1 MACAV
6 APVSSC
12 RLTAAAVP
20 PTAPAPA
27 QMARHPLA
35 SSQKNTQS
43 IEILPP
49 HASRLP
55 TVTSM
60 NTIVADHALVQTLEQ
75 LAATRGIDDPAT
87 LAAIYAATSR

>member
-1 MACAV
+1 
-6 APVSSC
+6 
-12 RLTAAAVP
+12 
-20 PTAPAPA
+20 
-27 QMARHPLA
+27 MARHPLA